1 MSDAQRLGLIGY
13 FTLAMQQ
20 RLAKD
25 ASLCPTVEQEIA
37 LGQMSARAWENY
49 QKVAQVSQHAAVD
62 LPEEMKQYLGL
73 TVQLEERLRPTD
85 WYERLVKSYVTIGA
99 MADFNHSLTTGL
111 SPEIQPQLAE
121 VSWGCGQ
128 EEWAVPLIT
137 QACATQVTV
146 PARLSLWGRR
156 VLGDVRSTM
165 RQAIV
170 GYPELSGQGAEDIPE
185 EIKARHRAR
194 MERAGL
200 KA

>member
-49 QKVAQVSQHAAVD
+49 QKVAQVSQNVAVD

-156 VLGDVRSTM
+156 VLGGCSLYYASSNCGLPGTV
-165 RQAIV
+165 
-170 GYPELSGQGAEDIPE
+170 
-185 EIKARHRAR
+185 
-194 MERAGL
+194 RAGRRRYP
-200 KA
+200 

>member
-37 LGQMSARAWENY
+37 LGQMSARAWDNY
-49 QKVAQVSQHAAVD
+49 QKVAQVSENLGID
-62 LPEEMKQYLGL
+62 LPAEMKQYMGL

-99 MADFNHSLTTGL
+99 MADFNRSLTAGL
-111 SPEIQPQLAE
+111 TPQLQADLTE
-121 VSWGCGQ
+121 VPWDCGQ
-128 EEWAVPLIT
+128 EEWAVPVIT
-137 QACATQVTV
+137 QACATQPTV

-170 GYPELSGQGAEDIPE
+170 GYPELAAEGAQDIPE
-185 EIKARHRAR
+185 EIKEHHRVR
-194 MERAGL
+194 MESTGL